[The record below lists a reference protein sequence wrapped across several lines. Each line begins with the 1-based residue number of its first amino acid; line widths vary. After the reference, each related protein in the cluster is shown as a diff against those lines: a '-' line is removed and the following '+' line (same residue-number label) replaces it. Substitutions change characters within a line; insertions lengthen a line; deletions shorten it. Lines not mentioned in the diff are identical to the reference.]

1 MQTSEKVDMILGA
14 IVKAVPQFG
23 PLVKSASNPHF
34 KSRYLPLD
42 GLVEAVAP
50 ALFKEGILLM
60 QGANPEDDNGVTLI
74 TRLIHAPSGQY
85 VQNTVRVPMDKGT
98 AQGAGSAITY
108 ARRYGLQA
116 LLGLVAEEDDDGNAA
131 SAPPPSKGTIVNPHP
146 TVMPMG
152 KHEGKPMKDV
162 PGEALVE
169 AQTWALA
176 NPTDRRAA
184 RVLAVVNAE
193 MERRGA

>member
-1 MQTSEKVDMILGA
+1 MYTSEKVDLILAA
-14 IVKAVPQFG
+14 ILKAVANFG

-50 ALFKEGILLM
+50 ALFKEGVLLM
-60 QGANPEDDNGVTLI
+60 QGADPEDDNGVTLM

-85 VQNTVRVPMDKGT
+85 VQNAVRVPMDKGT

-116 LLGLVAEEDDDGNAA
+116 LLGLVADEDDDGNAA
-131 SAPPPSKGTIVNPHP
+131 STPAPAKAADAPA
-146 TVMPMG
+146 VMPMG
-152 KHEGKPMKDV
+152 KHEGKLMKDV

-169 AQTWALA
+169 AQAWALA
-176 NPTDRRAA
+176 NPTDRRSA

>member
-1 MQTSEKVDMILGA
+1 MQTSEKMDLILAA
-14 IVKAVPQFG
+14 IVRAVPQFG

-50 ALFKEGILLM
+50 ALFKEGVLLM
-60 QGANPEDDNGVTLI
+60 QGADPEDDNGVTLI

-131 SAPPPSKGTIVNPHP
+131 SAPRPPHQEPSA
-146 TVMPMG
+146 VMPMG
-152 KHEGKPMKDV
+152 KHEGKPMTDV

-176 NPTDRRAA
+176 NPSDRRAA
-184 RVLAVVNAE
+184 RVLAVVTAE